1 MPNPAITPDRISM
14 FLLDRGPDDNFLLG
28 EQEMSPELMEA
39 AMETAVDAY
48 NTISPI
54 TVDPQTVESF
64 PYRYELLIG
73 TCSYLLKSKAINMIR
88 NRVNYTTAGGV
99 TVDEKKAAED
109 YIALGKDLM
118 AEFMQRCQIL
128 KASINQGNGY
138 GRLGSQFAYTNYTW

>member
-1 MPNPAITPDRISM
+1 MPSPAITPDRISL

-28 EQEMSPELMEA
+28 EQEMTPELIEA

-54 TVDPQTVESF
+54 TLDHQSVESF

-73 TCSYLLKSKAINMIR
+73 TTGNLLRMKAINMIR
-88 NRVNYTTAGGV
+88 NRVNYTTAGSV

-118 AEFMQRCQIL
+118 SEFMQRCQVIKVNL
-128 KASINQGNGY
+128 NQAAGY
-138 GRLGSQFAYTNYTW
+138 GHLGSQFAYTNYTW

>member
-1 MPNPAITPDRISM
+1 MPNAAITPDRISI

-28 EQEMSPELMEA
+28 EQEMTPDLMEA

-54 TVDPQTVESF
+54 TLDPQTVASF

-88 NRVNYTTAGGV
+88 NLVNYTTGGGV
-99 TVDEKKAAED
+99 TVDEKKSAED
-109 YIALGKDLM
+109 YVALSKDLM
-118 AEFMQRCQIL
+118 AEFMQRCQVIKVNL
-128 KASINQGNGY
+128 NQANGY
-138 GRLGSQFAYTNYTW
+138 GRLGSQFATTGYSW